1 MSNKVPS
8 IIYKVLFGIF
18 IFGSTIILIVLMIKE
33 DKERNKMYRVD
44 FDGHRIWTEK
54 VVMVDNGSIEFTDIR
69 SKRKFAVHG
78 NYAII
83 EPKLK

>member
-1 MSNKVPS
+1 MRTKLLSVVS
-8 IIYKVLFGIF
+8 KVLFGIF
-18 IFGSTIILIVLMIKE
+18 IFGSVVSLIVLMIKQ
-33 DKERNKMYRVD
+33 DNERNKMYRID

-54 VVMVDNGSIEFTDIR
+54 VVMVDDGSIEFTDVE

>member
-1 MSNKVPS
+1 MRTKLLS
-8 IIYKVLFGIF
+8 IVSKVLFGIF
-18 IFGSTIILIVLMIKE
+18 IFGSIVSLIVLMIKQ
-33 DKERNKMYRVD
+33 DKERNKMYRID

-54 VVMVDNGSIEFTDIR
+54 VVMVNDGSIEFTDVE